1 MNIYFFYQNIYQ
13 VSSMCSYDIVW
24 VEIQSNHLPQR
35 QADALRATRQ
45 SRVLWTILSLFV
57 VKITIFTY
65 NLSTY
70 IKGDQ
75 YDSSSILHDH
85 YTPLDHQNI
94 IDHSETY
101 HPPVKKRIIDSRNPG
116 KWPWK
121 IILSGRQTLDF
132 VQNNQHFLNGRTNF
146 LVTIIEM
153 LRFLNRT

>member
-1 MNIYFFYQNIYQ
+1 MF
-13 VSSMCSYDIVW
+13 W
-24 VEIQSNHLPQR
+24 AEIQSNHLPER
-35 QADALRATRQ
+35 QTDIRVTIQ
-45 SRVLWTILSLFV
+45 SRVLWTILSLFI

-65 NLSTY
+65 NLSTN

-121 IILSGRQTLDF
+121 IILSGRQILDF
-132 VQNNQHFLNGRTNF
+132 VQKNQNLLNERLNF
-146 LVTIIEM
+146 LVPNITIIEM
-153 LRFLNRT
+153 LRILNHTGIKSIRQF